1 MTPKVCICPKPKGG
15 KQHFGSGVLGG
26 SQTNRG
32 AILIRRA
39 PARIGR
45 FALAPDCRQSCGKLQ
60 RFSPKPQ
67 IWYHGCV
74 RTLLILR
81 HSKSGHD
88 QPVSDKQRTLTSQG
102 RKDARRMGELARE
115 RNSIPDRVLCS
126 TATRARETIE
136 FFAQGAKLKQPVDF
150 LDALYLADPAAIL
163 RVIREHARAS
173 ELVMVVGHNPG
184 LQGLVAKLTGEHIE
198 LPTTA
203 LAECALPIQSWSDLE
218 GKIAGTLLAILKPK
232 DQP

>member
-1 MTPKVCICPKPKGG
+1 
-15 KQHFGSGVLGG
+15 
-26 SQTNRG
+26 
-32 AILIRRA
+32 
-39 PARIGR
+39 
-45 FALAPDCRQSCGKLQ
+45 
-60 RFSPKPQ
+60 
-67 IWYHGCV
+67 V

-136 FFAQGAKLKQPVDF
+136 FFAQGAKLKQPIDF

-184 LQGLVAKLTGEHIE
+184 LEGLVAKLTGEHVE
-198 LPTTA
+198 LPTTG
-203 LAECALPIQSWSDLE
+203 LAECALPIQSWSELD
-218 GKIAGTLLAILKPK
+218 GKINPEEIPHVSASNFRNCASASLCNWHTRGSLTFNRPAISR
-232 DQP
+232 

>member
-1 MTPKVCICPKPKGG
+1 
-15 KQHFGSGVLGG
+15 
-26 SQTNRG
+26 
-32 AILIRRA
+32 
-39 PARIGR
+39 
-45 FALAPDCRQSCGKLQ
+45 
-60 RFSPKPQ
+60 
-67 IWYHGCV
+67 V

-136 FFAQGAKLKQPVDF
+136 FFAQGAKLKQPIDF
-150 LDALYLADPAAIL
+150 LDALYLADPAAI
-163 RVIREHARAS
+163 IREQARAS

-184 LQGLVAKLTGEHIE
+184 LEGLVAKLTGEHIE